1 QISVTCCLLA
11 AALASPQGRRY
22 LPAAGGYGG
31 RNANSIVQAS
41 ALPRRFSVSKPASS
55 QYGGSGGQS
64 QYGGGQSKYGS
75 GQSQYGGGQS
85 QYGGGQSQY
94 GGGQSQYGGGQSQY
108 GGGNKYGGGNQYGG
122 GASQYGS
129 QDAYAEPANYD
140 FSYEVNAPEYNVQ
153 FGHQES
159 RQDML
164 ARGSYRV
171 LLPDGRTQV
180 VEYEADQEGYRP
192 TVTYQEAAGGRGG
205 YGQGGY
211 GGGTSGANGQGGY
224 GGGGNRGNG
233 QGGYGGGANGGNGYG
248 QSNGGYG
255 SKGNAGKASYGQ
267 KNAYGSAVVTGGYKV
282 SEQNQG
288 YNKY

>member
-1 QISVTCCLLA
+1 MKVLWMLSHK
-11 AALASPQGRRY
+11 R
-22 LPAAGGYGG
+22 
-31 RNANSIVQAS
+31 
-41 ALPRRFSVSKPASS
+41 
-55 QYGGSGGQS
+55 
-64 QYGGGQSKYGS
+64 
-75 GQSQYGGGQS
+75 
-85 QYGGGQSQY
+85 
-94 GGGQSQYGGGQSQY
+94 
-108 GGGNKYGGGNQYGG
+108 
-122 GASQYGS
+122 
-129 QDAYAEPANYD
+129 EPANYD

-211 GGGTSGANGQGGY
+211 GGG
-224 GGGGNRGNG
+224 GNRGNG